1 MKKKFNEYCDKYMFI
16 ILPSCSFAIIVLGVI
31 IEKHYPMAELLKY
44 IF

>member
-1 MKKKFNEYCDKYMFI
+1 MKKKFNAYFDKYMFI
-16 ILPSCSFAIIVLGVI
+16 IFPSFSFAVIVLGVI